1 MESIWTCGESPGLKI
16 DVVKRNIMGEVVFV
30 MSILLL
36 LMGAMGFYFY
46 SRMMYTE
53 KKINLLETILLDI
66 KMMMEAEEPPHQVP
80 PPKENMI
87 LSPPEMVENSD
98 VEELKVDDESS
109 TYYSGVIDSIANKE
123 EETLPPVV
131 DSVNYEPLSR
141 DELAALAEKRSLRVT
156 KRMNRQTILTL
167 LRESDK
173 NTSVSSEQVVDGGA
187 QLDAPTEDISAVAI

>member
-1 MESIWTCGESPGLKI
+1 MESVWTCGESPGLKI

-131 DSVNYEPLSR
+131 DSVDYEPLSR
-141 DELAALAEKRSLRVT
+141 DELVALAEKRSLRIT
-156 KRMNRQTILTL
+156 KKMNRQTILTL

>member
-1 MESIWTCGESPGLKI
+1 MESVWTCGESPGLKI
-16 DVVKRNIMGEVVFV
+16 AIVKRNIMGEVVFV
-30 MSILLL
+30 MSVLLL

-66 KMMMEAEEPPHQVP
+66 KMMMEAEEPPHQLP

-98 VEELKVDDESS
+98 VEELKVDEEAS
-109 TYYSGVIDSIANKE
+109 TYYSGVIDSLAKKE
-123 EETLPPVV
+123 EETLAPVV
-131 DSVNYEPLSR
+131 DSVDYEPLSR

-173 NTSVSSEQVVDGGA
+173 NTSVGSEQVVDGGA